1 MIKKTKK
8 KKGTNLFH
16 KKKML
21 CVKTVFF
28 FLSACLYDD
37 MFTRSGDLKQP
48 GRKKK
53 RVETSR
59 IYTDDFTPSKTYQEF
74 KRFVHD
80 FTLSDIH
87 LSTFWFLKFLQFN
100 RRFWAI
106 LIIFVPFGMLT
117 LICFR
122 F

>member
-8 KKGTNLFH
+8 KKKVRIYFI
-16 KKKML
+16 KKKCYVL
-21 CVKTVFF
+21 KLF

-74 KRFVHD
+74 
-80 FTLSDIH
+80 
-87 LSTFWFLKFLQFN
+87 
-100 RRFWAI
+100 
-106 LIIFVPFGMLT
+106 
-117 LICFR
+117 
-122 F
+122 